1 MEHISTTTLIV
12 TLIVMVVISA
22 YFSGSETGMMTL
34 NRYRLRHMA
43 KQGNR
48 QAKRVEKLLRKPDR
62 LISLVLIGNNLVNIL
77 ASALGTIVGMRLYGD
92 AGVAIATGV
101 LTFVVLVF
109 AEVLPKTIA
118 ALYPE
123 KVAYPSSLLLAPLQI
138 LMMPLVWLLNTI
150 TRILM
155 RMMGIKTDIVISGA
169 LSKDELRTIVNE
181 SRSQISRRNQD
192 MLLSVLDLEKV
203 SVDDIMVPR
212 NDIVGI
218 NINDDWKSI
227 VRQLT
232 HSPHGRIV
240 LYRDTLDDEIK
251 DRAFFAN
258 PVLTGA
264 VDKAKNAGKAV
275 HIMGLLSAG
284 GVHSHED
291 HIMAMVELAAERG
304 AEKIYLHAFLDGR
317 DTPPRSAESS
327 LKKFEEKFAALG
339 KGRVASIIG
348 RYYAMDRDNR
358 WDRVEKA
365 YDLLTLAQGEFQADT
380 AVAGLQAAYARDEN
394 DEFVKATVIRAEGQ
408 PDAAMED
415 GDALIF
421 MNFRADRAR
430 EITRAFVNADFDGF
444 ARKKVV
450 NVDFVMLTEYA
461 ADIKTAVAYPP
472 ASLVNTFGE
481 WMAKNDKTQLRIS
494 ETEKYAH
501 VTFFFNGGVEESFK
515 GEDRILIN
523 SPKVATYDLQPEMS
537 SAELTEKLVAAIKSG
552 KYDTI
557 ICNYP
562 NGDMVGHTG
571 VMEAAVKAV
580 EALDHCV
587 EEVAKAV
594 ESVGGQ
600 LLITA
605 DHGNAEQM
613 RDPATG
619 QAHTAHTN
627 LPVPLIYVGDK
638 NVKAV
643 EGGKLSDIAPTMLS
657 LMGMEIPQ
665 EMTGKPLFIVE

>member
-1 MEHISTTTLIV
+1 MSVSKKPMVLVILDGYGYREDQQDNAIFNAKTPVMDALWAKRPHTLID
-12 TLIVMVVISA
+12 A
-22 YFSGSETGMMTL
+22 SGLEVGL
-34 NRYRLRHMA
+34 
-43 KQGNR
+43 
-48 QAKRVEKLLRKPDR
+48 PDR
-62 LISLVLIGNNLVNIL
+62 QMGNSEVGHVNL
-77 ASALGTIVGMRLYGD
+77 
-92 AGVAIATGV
+92 
-101 LTFVVLVF
+101 
-109 AEVLPKTIA
+109 
-118 ALYPE
+118 
-123 KVAYPSSLLLAPLQI
+123 
-138 LMMPLVWLLNTI
+138 
-150 TRILM
+150 
-155 RMMGIKTDIVISGA
+155 GA
-169 LSKDELRTIVNE
+169 
-181 SRSQISRRNQD
+181 
-192 MLLSVLDLEKV
+192 
-203 SVDDIMVPR
+203 
-212 NDIVGI
+212 
-218 NINDDWKSI
+218 
-227 VRQLT
+227 
-232 HSPHGRIV
+232 GRIV
-240 LYRDTLDDEIK
+240 YQDLTRLDVEIK
-251 DRAFFAN
+251 ERTFFAN
-258 PVLTGA
+258 PTLTGA
-264 VDKAKNAGKAV
+264 VDKAVAAGKAV

-317 DTPPRSAESS
+317 DTPPRSAKGS
-327 LKKFEEKFAALG
+327 LEAFENKLAALG

-358 WDRVEKA
+358 WDRVEQA
-365 YDLLTLAQGEFQADT
+365 YDLLTLAKGEFQFAT
-380 AVAGLQAAYARDEN
+380 AVEGLEAAYARDEN

-408 PDAAMED
+408 ADAAMED

-450 NVDFVMLTEYA
+450 KIDFIQLTEYA
-461 ADIKTAVAYPP
+461 ADIKAPCAYPP
-472 ASLVNTFGE
+472 ASLENTFGE

-501 VTFFFNGGVEESFK
+501 VTFFFNGGVEEPLK

-537 SAELTEKLVAAIKSG
+537 SAELTKKLVAAIESG

-580 EALDHCV
+580 EALDRCV
-587 EEVAKAV
+587 EQVAKAV

-605 DHGNAEQM
+605 DHGNAETDARSGNGTGAHRTYQ
-613 RDPATG
+613 PACS
-619 QAHTAHTN
+619 AD
-627 LPVPLIYVGDK
+627 LCR
-638 NVKAV
+638 
-643 EGGKLSDIAPTMLS
+643 
-657 LMGMEIPQ
+657 
-665 EMTGKPLFIVE
+665 

>member
-1 MEHISTTTLIV
+1 MSV
-12 TLIVMVVISA
+12 TKKPMVLVILDGYGYREDQQDNAIFNAKTPVMDA
-22 YFSGSETGMMTL
+22 L
-34 NRYRLRHMA
+34 W
-43 KQGNR
+43 
-48 QAKRVEKLLRKPDR
+48 AKRPHTLVDASGLEVGLPDR
-62 LISLVLIGNNLVNIL
+62 QMGNSEVGHVNL
-77 ASALGTIVGMRLYGD
+77 
-92 AGVAIATGV
+92 
-101 LTFVVLVF
+101 
-109 AEVLPKTIA
+109 
-118 ALYPE
+118 
-123 KVAYPSSLLLAPLQI
+123 
-138 LMMPLVWLLNTI
+138 
-150 TRILM
+150 
-155 RMMGIKTDIVISGA
+155 GA
-169 LSKDELRTIVNE
+169 
-181 SRSQISRRNQD
+181 
-192 MLLSVLDLEKV
+192 
-203 SVDDIMVPR
+203 
-212 NDIVGI
+212 
-218 NINDDWKSI
+218 
-227 VRQLT
+227 
-232 HSPHGRIV
+232 GRIV
-240 LYRDTLDDEIK
+240 YQDLTRLDVEIK
-251 DRAFFAN
+251 ARTFFSN
-258 PVLTGA
+258 PALAGA
-264 VDKAKNAGKAV
+264 VDNAVAQGKAV

-291 HIMAMVELAAERG
+291 HILAMVELAAARG

-327 LKKFEEKFAALG
+327 LKRVEEKFAELG
-339 KGRVASIIG
+339 KGRVATLIG

-358 WDRVEKA
+358 WDRVEQA
-365 YDLLTLAQGEFQADT
+365 YDLMTQAKGEYQADT
-380 AVAGLQAAYARDEN
+380 AVAALQAAYARDEN

-408 PDAAMED
+408 ADSAMQD

-444 ARKKVV
+444 ARKKSVKLG
-450 NVDFVMLTEYA
+450 DFVMLTQYA
-461 ADIKTAVAYPP
+461 ADINASCAYPP
-472 ASLVNTFGE
+472 ASLANTFGE

-501 VTFFFNGGVEESFK
+501 VTFFFNGGVEEPFS

-537 SAELTEKLVAAIKSG
+537 SAELTEKLVAAIKGG

-571 VMEAAVKAV
+571 VFEAAVAAV
-580 EALDHCV
+580 ETLDKCIAQ
-587 EEVAKAV
+587 VADAV
-594 ESVGGQ
+594 ESAGGQ

-627 LPVPLIYVGDK
+627 LPVPLIYVGGK
-638 NVKAV
+638 SVKAV
-643 EGGKLSDIAPTMLS
+643 SGGKLSDIAPTMLS